1 MKVVLSRAQQVNN
14 HHMMQVSQMRF
25 AVYYLSIYLSNET
38 DNKKLQRILNNSQY
52 NK

>member
-1 MKVVLSRAQQVNN
+1 
-14 HHMMQVSQMRF
+14 MQVSQMRF

-52 NK
+52 NKWNLMYRIYKNMHG